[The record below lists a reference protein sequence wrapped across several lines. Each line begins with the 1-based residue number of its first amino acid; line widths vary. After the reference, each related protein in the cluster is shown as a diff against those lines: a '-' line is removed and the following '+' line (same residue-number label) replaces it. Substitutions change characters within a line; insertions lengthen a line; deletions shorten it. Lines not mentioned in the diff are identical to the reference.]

1 LADRKVSVG
10 LELKASGFKA
20 EATAVEGKVESL
32 DREVN
37 KLDRSITRIP
47 PDAAR
52 AAASM
57 RLLGDEGGRA
67 GAKFDEFGRRT
78 TSLQQV
84 DQRIIKTRGEV
95 RALAEEFNR
104 TGDVHVLERMF
115 GADRE
120 LKQLTAF
127 RGRLAKDLGDA
138 GTEGGKEFSKNF
150 SSTSQGILSTPGV
163 GPIVAGAIVAAVVAA
178 LPAINGLLLGAT
190 GLGGIG
196 LGIVGQ
202 LHDPQVHKAF
212 ADMGSDLMK
221 VLSANTTAF
230 KAPLIGSIQI
240 FGDALKDAIRGI
252 DFTSLA
258 KSLAPFVSGI
268 ANMIRAIGPGL
279 NEAFAAAGP
288 ILAALAADLP
298 TVGRAISDMFS
309 DFARGG
315 KGAQE
320 ALRAL
325 TILLI
330 GVIEGTGR
338 LVYAV
343 SKLFEW
349 FVSAGHAIGDF
360 ASKLDSGF
368 PLIDRWGGGVKKIFD
383 SLNASNDVDVAGRA
397 LKQFGDNA
405 SLSADELQKLDSKIG
420 QFGTSVESLTKHA
433 TTWVLDTMVAL
444 DRATLSFDE
453 SLTRVTESVKQNG
466 KSLDEHSAK
475 GQANREAILGMV
487 GANVAAYQANLAAN
501 MTLDEATAKYNE
513 NQKQIEKT
521 AIAAYGN
528 TAAVHGMIDKYRD
541 VPGKIQTDIA
551 MNGLTSAIDNLGELL
566 REIYGLP
573 PRRDIFITVHHDEI
587 VRQINEPGNFGHTQ
601 RWGGITEHAQEG
613 LLSAKVYAPSGPAR
627 YAFAEPATG
636 GEAFVPRF
644 GDYRRSTSILDQA
657 ARWYGGRFVAG
668 GMGGGGYVDNRT
680 VTYQINDATDP
691 SRVVAA
697 IKRYEQSNGK
707 NWRS

>member
-1 LADRKVSVG
+1 VVRSVRVELEADTGRYIPPVERAK
-10 LELKASGFKA
+10 
-20 EATAVEGKVESL
+20 EATESL
-32 DREVN
+32 DRKVEA
-37 KLDRSITRIP
+37 LDRDLNKIP
-47 PDAAR
+47 ADAAK
-52 AAASM
+52 AAAAM
-57 RLLGDEGGRA
+57 KLLGDESGKA
-67 GAKFDEFGRRT
+67 GLKLDDLNKRTSMDEVDRR
-78 TSLQQV
+78 LV
-84 DQRIIKTRGEV
+84 KTRGEV
-95 RALAEEFNR
+95 KALAEEFNR
-104 TGDVHVLERMF
+104 TGNANVLQKLF
-115 GADRE
+115 GKQDDLHE
-120 LKQLTAF
+120 LEKLK
-127 RGRLAKDLGDA
+127 GRLSKALGDA

-163 GPIVAGAIVAAVVAA
+163 GPIVAGAIVAAVALA

-240 FGDALKDAIRGI
+240 FGDALKDAIRDI

-258 KSLAPFVSGI
+258 RSLAPFVSGI
-268 ANMIRAIGPGL
+268 ANMIRAIDPGL

-298 TVGRAISDMFS
+298 TVGRAISDMFA

-368 PLIDRWGGGVKKIFD
+368 PLINRWGGGVKKIFD

-420 QFGTSVESLTKHA
+420 QFGTSVESVTKHA

-573 PRRDIFITVHHDEI
+573 PRRDIFIVVHHDEI
-587 VRQINEPGNFGHTQ
+587 VRQINEPGNFGHVQ